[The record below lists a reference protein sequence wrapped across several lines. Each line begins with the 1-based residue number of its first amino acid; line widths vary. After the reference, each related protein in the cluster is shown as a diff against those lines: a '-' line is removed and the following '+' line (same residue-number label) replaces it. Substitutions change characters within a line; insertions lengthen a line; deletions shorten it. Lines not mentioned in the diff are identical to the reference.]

1 MTVLPDKS
9 DPEQSAESQAER
21 CYRMRHEWSNLIED
35 LIAEGREKGVFD
47 NLKGQGKPLN
57 LKQNPYAPELD
68 LAHNLLK
75 DNELVPAWIGDRNN
89 LLQRIQTLRQE
100 IQRVWQQN
108 KREFDLIPARQDTVA
123 IRWYDACLAWEKVI
137 TDLNKQILNYNL
149 KRPADNLEIYQLE
162 LDRELKRLG
171 ATRWLR

>member
-9 DPEQSAESQAER
+9 DPDQSAESQAER
-21 CYRMRHEWSNLIED
+21 RYRMRHEWSNLIED
-35 LIAEGREKGVFD
+35 LIAEGREKGAFD
-47 NLKGQGKPLN
+47 NLKGKGKPLN

-68 LAHNLLK
+68 LAHTLLK
-75 DNELVPAWIGDRNN
+75 DNELVPAWIGDRNG
-89 LLQRIQTLRQE
+89 LLQQIQDLRDE
-100 IQRVWQQN
+100 IRRLWLQH
-108 KREFDLIPARQDTVA
+108 KREFDLIPARRDAVA
-123 IRWYDACLAWEKVI
+123 IRWYDACQAWDKVI
-137 TDLNKQILNYNL
+137 ADLNKHVLTYNL